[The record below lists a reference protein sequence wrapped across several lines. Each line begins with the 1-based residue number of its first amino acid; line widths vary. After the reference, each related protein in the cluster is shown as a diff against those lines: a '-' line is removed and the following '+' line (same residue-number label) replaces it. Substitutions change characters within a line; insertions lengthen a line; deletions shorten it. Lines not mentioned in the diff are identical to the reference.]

1 MSLKNAYLQKVYDK
15 VVAKNPNEAEFQQA
29 VYEVLES
36 ITPAIEKNPA
46 YEKANIIERM
56 VEPERM
62 ITFRVTWVDDNGNV
76 QVNRI
81 EKFFDYSSY
90 GWR

>member
-1 MSLKNAYLQKVYDK
+1 MSLQNAYLQKVYDK

-46 YEKANIIERM
+46 YEKANIL
-56 VEPERM
+56 
-62 ITFRVTWVDDNGNV
+62 
-76 QVNRI
+76 
-81 EKFFDYSSY
+81 
-90 GWR
+90 

>member
-1 MSLKNAYLQKVYDK
+1 MSLKKRIFTEVYDK

-62 ITFRVTWVDDNGNV
+62 ITFRVTWLMIMVTY
-76 QVNRI
+76 
-81 EKFFDYSSY
+81 K
-90 GWR
+90 

>member
-1 MSLKNAYLQKVYDK
+1 MLIYKKFTTKLLLKN
-15 VVAKNPNEAEFQQA
+15 PGEAEFHQA

-62 ITFRVTWVDDNGNV
+62 ITSPRYLG
-76 QVNRI
+76 
-81 EKFFDYSSY
+81 
-90 GWR
+90 

>member
-46 YEKANIIERM
+46 YEKANIIEYNLTLLLDHTK
-56 VEPERM
+56 VVFVYILP
-62 ITFRVTWVDDNGNV
+62 
-76 QVNRI
+76 
-81 EKFFDYSSY
+81 YALL
-90 GWR
+90 

>member
-36 ITPAIEKNPA
+36 ITPAIEKILLMKKLILLNA
-46 YEKANIIERM
+46 
-56 VEPERM
+56 
-62 ITFRVTWVDDNGNV
+62 WLSLNV
-76 QVNRI
+76 
-81 EKFFDYSSY
+81 
-90 GWR
+90 

>member
-36 ITPAIEKNPA
+36 ITPAIEK
-46 YEKANIIERM
+46 K
-56 VEPERM
+56 
-62 ITFRVTWVDDNGNV
+62 
-76 QVNRI
+76 
-81 EKFFDYSSY
+81 SCL
-90 GWR
+90 